1 MIDEELAHF
10 LDSLPAR
17 PWLLGLGEP
26 THLAEAFLT
35 LRNEV
40 FRWLVEHEGY
50 RAIAIESDCLAGL
63 VVDEFVAGGSRSL
76 DEVMATGFSHNFGES
91 EANRE
96 LVAWMRLYNEQA
108 APADRLR
115 FYGFDGPTEM
125 MYAPSPR
132 GPLAAVHAYLAEH
145 LDGVL
150 LPSAEMIDD
159 LAGADARW
167 ADEAAMLD
175 PSRSIGSAADAVALR
190 LLADDLVTLLEAE
203 APALI
208 AATSRDAWE
217 RACLQGRTAARL
229 LHYHAAMADPSD
241 ARFSGLMYRRE
252 VMMAANL
259 RAIAERG
266 PTLVFA
272 QNSHLQK
279 VASSMDFFGVRL
291 RWWSAGALVAA
302 TTDHRY
308 AFLATAVGSIPA
320 RGLDAPPPDTLEG
333 VLAAQPAG
341 ILPVAEVRA
350 ALRGRD
356 VVPRTDMTPQQGYA
370 PLDPQHFIGADGVV
384 FVPKA

>member
-1 MIDEELAHF
+1 MIAEELAHF

-26 THLAEAFLT
+26 THLAEAFLI

-40 FRWLVEHEGY
+40 FRWLVEHEEY

-175 PSRSIGSAADAVALR
+175 PSRSIGSA
-190 LLADDLVTLLEAE
+190 
-203 APALI
+203 ALI

-341 ILPVAEVRA
+341 ILPAAEVRA
-350 ALRGRD
+350 AMRGRD

-370 PLDPQHFIGADGVV
+370 PLDPQHLIGADGVV